1 MSTLTPTLVERALG
15 GDEIACR
22 TLVDALTPVVQAR
35 VNRALDRRA
44 ALGRGRRV
52 RQEMLD
58 LTQEVFLALF
68 ARDGRVLRR
77 WDPERG
83 ASLETFVG
91 LIAEREVRAVL
102 RSKRRSPWTEDP
114 TRHDDFAA
122 SATASTATSTA
133 MSTADPAA
141 DRRMVGKET
150 LREVLDRLRTRLSD
164 RGLELFEA
172 LVVDGMSV
180 DDVAAAHGMSR
191 EAIYTWR
198 SRLRKTVA
206 EIAAELEKD
215 DEDGSRLA
223 RS

>member
-1 MSTLTPTLVERALG
+1 MSTLTPTLVDRALD

-114 TRHDDFAA
+114 TRHDDFAV
-122 SATASTATSTA
+122 SATGSTAT
-133 MSTADPAA
+133 STADPAA

-150 LREVLDRLRTRLSD
+150 LRAVLDRLRTRLSD

-180 DDVAAAHGMSR
+180 DDVAAAHGMTR

-206 EIAAELEKD
+206 EIAAELGE
-215 DEDGSRLA
+215 G
-223 RS
+223 

>member
-1 MSTLTPTLVERALG
+1 MSTLTPSLVERALG
-15 GDEIACR
+15 GDDAACR

-35 VNRALDRRA
+35 VNAALDRRA

-58 LTQEVFLALF
+58 LTQEVFVALF

-83 ASLETFVG
+83 ATLQTFVG
-91 LIAEREVRAVL
+91 LVAEREVRAVL

-114 TRHDDFAA
+114 TRPDDF
-122 SATASTATSTA
+122 TTSTA
-133 MSTADPAA
+133 APPADG
-141 DRRMVGKET
+141 RMASKET
-150 LREVLDRLRTRLSD
+150 LRAVLDRLRTRLSD

-172 LVVDGMSV
+172 LVVEGRPV
-180 DDVAAAHGMSR
+180 EEVAAAHGMSR

-198 SRLRKTVA
+198 SRLRRTVA
-206 EIAAELEKD
+206 EIAAELGEA
-215 DEDGSRLA
+215 G
-223 RS
+223 